1 LTPIAD
7 RHKVRSMIK
16 LTLALVAGLVV
27 GAVATT
33 RIVGRRLGE
42 VIAAELEPV
51 DAVRILK
58 ALQGSK

>member
-1 LTPIAD
+1 
-7 RHKVRSMIK
+7 MIK